1 MARADSCEPSKLEAT
16 GTEIPEVVVVLA
28 VDDGCACATEVDWV
42 KRGVGRLNEDT
53 VVVVEVVEFS
63 AGECVGGGRGGTEDR
78 VVCEGSGG
86 SEVGV
91 VMASPSPPRVSSEI
105 GKTSEAG
112 SRLTQEDGGM
122 FWSGSGGG
130 GGSWG
135 TLTLGG
141 GKGLCSESSDSCIS
155 LSRSPSSFPPSW
167 DTDLVS
173 SSPERGF

>member
-28 VDDGCACATEVDWV
+28 VDDGCACATEVDCV
-42 KRGVGRLNEDT
+42 KRGVGRLKEDT
-53 VVVVEVVEFS
+53 VVVVEVVESS
-63 AGECVGGGRGGTEDR
+63 AGECVGGRGGTEDK
-78 VVCEGSGG
+78 VVCEDTGG

-105 GKTSEAG
+105 GKTNEAG

-130 GGSWG
+130 GGS
-135 TLTLGG
+135 
-141 GKGLCSESSDSCIS
+141 
-155 LSRSPSSFPPSW
+155 
-167 DTDLVS
+167 
-173 SSPERGF
+173 